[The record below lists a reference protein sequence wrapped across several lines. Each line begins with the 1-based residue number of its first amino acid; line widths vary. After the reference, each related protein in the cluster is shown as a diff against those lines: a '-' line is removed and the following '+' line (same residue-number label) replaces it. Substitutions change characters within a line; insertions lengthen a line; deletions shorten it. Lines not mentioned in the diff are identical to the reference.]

1 MPLTRITR
9 ALLLATALPSIAGA
23 QVTPPQRQPFPR
35 PVVPAAVPA
44 DSQARPDST
53 DRLRTGL
60 FSGLRFRSIGPAA
73 PSGRIGE
80 VAVHPSSKSTWYV
93 AVHSGGVWKTVN
105 AGTTWTPLFDTQS
118 SYSIGTIALDP
129 VNPLVVWVGS
139 GENNSQRSV
148 GYGDGVY
155 KSTDGG
161 RNWSNVGLKASNHI
175 GKILIDPRNP
185 SVVYASAMGPLWSA
199 GGDRGVYKSVD
210 GGKTWAQV
218 LKGDDWTG
226 AYDLQFDPRNPDV
239 LFATTYQRARR
250 QWGFIDGG
258 PGSAIW
264 KSSDA
269 GATWSKLTRGLP
281 TEEMGKIGLAVSPVN
296 GNVVYAIIEAA
307 NRGGGF
313 YRSIDAGQNWERM
326 SQTTGSPPFY
336 YHKLYPDPKD
346 VDRVYSMNV
355 QLQVSDDGGRT
366 FRSIQGRSTHVD
378 NHALWID
385 PDDTGHLINGNDGGL
400 YESHD
405 RGATWTYMANL
416 PLVQFYNVDVSQS
429 ESPFYLVCGGTQDNN
444 SVCGPSGGVNSHG
457 IANADWFI
465 TTGGDG
471 FTSRIDPED
480 PNTIYAESQ
489 HGEMVRFD
497 RRTGERIGIQPQPE
511 PGEPALRWHWDS
523 PLIISPHSRSRL
535 YFGSQRLFQSD
546 DRGDSWKPISPD
558 LSRQVDRN
566 KLQLMG
572 RVWSI
577 DAVAK
582 NTSTSFFGTI
592 VALSESPLKQ
602 GLLFA
607 GTDDGLIHVTEDAGA
622 SWRKLES
629 FPGVPEMS
637 FVSDV
642 EASRHGV
649 STVYA
654 SFNNHKAGDF
664 KPYLL
669 KSNDGGRSWAS
680 ISGNLPER
688 GSVWAI
694 AEDHLNPN
702 LLFVGTEFAAFF
714 TLDGGK
720 KWLKFAGLPTI
731 PVRDIAI
738 QRKEND
744 LVLATFGRGF
754 YILDDYSPLRDAAKT
769 VEERVAL
776 LPVPD
781 AKMYIEASP
790 LGGGPR
796 GAQGDALY
804 TARNP
809 ASGAVFTWFMRSE
822 LRTSRARR
830 LAADKAAAAKGLD
843 VPYPSWDTLR
853 LEQNE
858 EAPAVVLSITDEQGN
873 LIRRLTGP
881 TGAGFQRISWD
892 FRYPPATPVTT
903 ASVPPAGGEGDEE
916 GGGGFGGGRGPMVPP
931 GTYKVTLSLRQNG
944 RETPAGTQTFHAVP
958 LGQGPLS
965 STDRAAVAAFHQQT
979 ARLQR
984 AALGTNASLGE
995 AESRLAMLRRA
1006 IEVTP
1011 GAPPA
1016 LGERGRALTA
1026 RLREFRAELSG
1037 DPVIEGAQEPT
1048 PPTLL
1053 DRVQRVVGN
1062 TWSNTQAPT
1071 ATHRRNYAIASQQLS
1086 EFLPR
1091 LKAAADDLRK
1101 LEDDAEAAGAP
1112 WTPGRIPVWKP

>member
-1 MPLTRITR
+1 MSLLRLTR
-9 ALLLATALPSIAGA
+9 AVLLVTTLPSLAGA

-35 PVVPAAVPA
+35 PVVPVAVPP
-44 DSQARPDST
+44 DSQVRPDSA
-53 DRLRTGL
+53 DRLRPGL

-80 VAVHPSSKSTWYV
+80 VAIHPSNKGTWYV

-105 AGTTWTPLFDTQS
+105 AGTTWTPLFDSQA
-118 SYSIGTIALDP
+118 SYSIGTIAIDP
-129 VNPLVVWVGS
+129 NNPLVVWVGS

-155 KSTDGG
+155 RSTDGG
-161 RNWSNVGLKASNHI
+161 RSWSNVGLKASNHI
-175 GKILIDPRNP
+175 GKILIDPRNS
-185 SVVYASAMGPLWSA
+185 SVVYVSAMGPLWSA
-199 GGDRGVYKSVD
+199 GGDRGVYKTTD
-210 GGKTWAQV
+210 GGKTWTQA
-218 LKGDDWTG
+218 LKGDEWTG

-239 LFATTYQRARR
+239 LYATTYQRARR

-269 GATWSKLTRGLP
+269 GATWFKLTRGLP

-307 NRGGGF
+307 NRAGGF
-313 YRSIDAGQNWERM
+313 FRSLDAGQNWERM
-326 SQTTGSPPFY
+326 NPATAGPPFY
-336 YHKLYPDPKD
+336 YHKLYADPKV

-355 QLQVSDDGGRT
+355 QLQVSEDGGRT

-378 NHALWID
+378 NHSLWID
-385 PDDTGHLINGNDGGL
+385 PDDNGHLINGNDGGL

-405 RGATWTYMANL
+405 RGATWAYSANL
-416 PLVQFYNVDVSQS
+416 PLVQFYNVDVAQS

-444 SVCGPSGGVNSHG
+444 SVCGPSGGINSHG

-480 PNTIYAESQ
+480 PSTIYAESQ

-497 RRTGERIGIQPQPE
+497 RKTGERIGIQPQPE

-523 PLIISPHSRSRL
+523 PLIISPHSHTRL
-535 YFGSQRLFQSD
+535 YFGSQRLFRSD
-546 DRGDSWKPISPD
+546 DRGDSWKPVSPD

-602 GLLFA
+602 GLLYA
-607 GTDDGLIHVTEDAGA
+607 GTDDGLIHVTDDAGG
-622 SWRKLES
+622 SWRKVES

-642 EASRHGV
+642 EASRHAVG
-649 STVYA
+649 TVYA

-669 KSNDGGRSWAS
+669 KSSDGGRSWTS

-694 AEDHLNPN
+694 AEDHVNPG
-702 LLFVGTEFAAFF
+702 LLFVGTEFGAFF

-720 KWLKFAGLPTI
+720 RWLKFPGLPTI
-731 PVRDIAI
+731 PVRDLAI
-738 QRKEND
+738 HRKEND

-754 YILDDYSPLRDAAKT
+754 YILDDYAPLRDAVKT

-781 AKMYIEASP
+781 AKMYVEASP

-796 GAQGDALY
+796 GSQGDALY

-809 ASGAVFTWFMRSE
+809 ASGAVFTWFLRSE
-822 LRTSRARR
+822 LRSLRARR
-830 LAADKAAAAKGLD
+830 LAAEKAAAAKGLD
-843 VPYPSWDTLR
+843 VPYPSWDSLR
-853 LEQNE
+853 AEQSE
-858 EAPAVVLSITDEQGN
+858 EAPGVVLSISDEQGN

-881 TGAGFQRISWD
+881 GGAGFQRLSWD

-903 ASVPPAGGEGDEE
+903 ASPPAAGGEGEE
-916 GGGGFGGGRGPMVPP
+916 DGGGFGGGRGPMVPP
-931 GTYKVTLSLRQNG
+931 GTYRVTLVLRQNG
-944 RETPAGTQTFHAVP
+944 RETPAGTQTFRATP
-958 LGQGPLS
+958 LGQGALS
-965 STDRAAVAAFHQQT
+965 AAERAAVASFHQQT

-995 AESRLAMLRRA
+995 AESRLTLLRRA

-1011 GAPPA
+1011 GAPTA
-1016 LGERGRALTA
+1016 LAERGRTLTA
-1026 RLREFRAELSG
+1026 KLRQLRVELSG
-1037 DPVIEGAQEPT
+1037 DPVIEAAQEPT

-1071 ATHRRNYAIASQQLS
+1071 ATHRRNYDVASQQLAD
-1086 EFLPR
+1086 FLPR
-1091 LKAAADDLRK
+1091 LKGAADELRK

-1112 WTPGRIPVWKP
+1112 WTPGRLPVWKP